1 MEHCEANYLIKLGR
15 RQPIGPAGFCQ
26 VSLEESGVGQVLLTG
41 KLDQVVR
48 SIYANKLALMA
59 VLVQV
64 CRQQSVSAPQVEYAG
79 IGGEIADSPHHPGLE
94 PLAGLRKIIGKGL
107 VKLMIKLNQLL
118 GNFGLHTCIIGDVT
132 PIAR

>member
-41 KLDQVVR
+41 KLDEVVR

-59 VLVQV
+59 VLVQAYDAA
-64 CRQQSVSAPQVEYAG
+64 CIKARL
-79 IGGEIADSPHHPGLE
+79 DSSGSRPN
-94 PLAGLRKIIGKGL
+94 R
-107 VKLMIKLNQLL
+107 V
-118 GNFGLHTCIIGDVT
+118 
-132 PIAR
+132 